1 MSRAVRDVG
10 AITHP
15 LQLTRQPAGQGTFS
29 ASGTWGDPTL
39 ATKQKGQ
46 IVLDALTA
54 TIQSDLRDL
63 QSASLPA
70 VTSPNPASAA
80 NTGPTAA
87 GIVPQSAGTCSPGDE
102 RTIRQI
108 GDAFTAFWTNQDAIG
123 LAKLWSVGGDFVHPD
138 DLIEPGRVIIEQ
150 NRRLLFA
157 QRTYRNSRHLV
168 RLMRIRCL
176 SADIAVA
183 DGRWQLR
190 GLTDANNQPVP
201 PLDGLCTLVVKRD
214 GSGWFIE
221 AYRYTINATKAAVP
235 PALLKR
241 PGYPG
246 GDR

>member
-1 MSRAVRDVG
+1 
-10 AITHP
+10 
-15 LQLTRQPAGQGTFS
+15 
-29 ASGTWGDPTL
+29 
-39 ATKQKGQ
+39 
-46 IVLDALTA
+46 
-54 TIQSDLRDL
+54 
-63 QSASLPA
+63 
-70 VTSPNPASAA
+70 
-80 NTGPTAA
+80 
-87 GIVPQSAGTCSPGDE
+87 
-102 RTIRQI
+102 
-108 GDAFTAFWTNQDAIG
+108 
-123 LAKLWSVGGDFVHPD
+123 
-138 DLIEPGRVIIEQ
+138 
-150 NRRLLFA
+150 
-157 QRTYRNSRHLV
+157 
-168 RLMRIRCL
+168 MRIRCL